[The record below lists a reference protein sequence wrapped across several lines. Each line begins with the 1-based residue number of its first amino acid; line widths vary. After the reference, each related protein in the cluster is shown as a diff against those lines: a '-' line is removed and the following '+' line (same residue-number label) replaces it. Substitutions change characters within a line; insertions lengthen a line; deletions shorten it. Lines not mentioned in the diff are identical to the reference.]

1 MKLGGKSRDVESFV
15 DQLKNEGES
24 VIVPNTTNAQNQ
36 SNHKAPAIKAE
47 PIDEYVREDYCE
59 CIF

>member
-24 VIVPNTTNAQNQ
+24 VIVPTAPNAQNQ
-36 SNHKAPAIKAE
+36 SNHKTPAISSE
-47 PIDEYVREDYCE
+47 TIDE
-59 CIF
+59 